1 MARTKQTARKTIGG
15 KSTKQ
20 LVSKARV
27 RPEHPESKLE
37 DTKFTLSKTQM
48 YQCIMQAVFE
58 TCQRVLCEM
67 AWTLE
72 AKIEIVE
79 SITKSAESNSDGT
92 VYLSD
97 WHEEC
102 QLQAIELVI
111 GDKLKFVSIWIHWC
125 GFTVG
130 EMLYAS
136 GVSDTGTNCS
146 LVTGDGRK
154 QPNESGHDSRHFFH
168 AADNVWCKRDV

>member
-1 MARTKQTARKTIGG
+1 MARTKQTDR

-20 LVSKARV
+20 IVRKARV
-27 RPEHPESKLE
+27 RPEHPESKIE
-37 DTKFTLSKTQM
+37 DTKITLSKTQM
-48 YQCIMQAVFE
+48 YQRIMQAVFE

-79 SITKSAESNSDGT
+79 SITNSAESNSDGN
-92 VYLSD
+92 VFLSD
-97 WHEEC
+97 WHENC

-130 EMLYAS
+130 EMLFAS

-146 LVTGDGRK
+146 LVLTNDGK
-154 QPNESGHDSRHFFH
+154 QVYVSRGMMLRTLVASSMRPTRFG
-168 AADNVWCKRDV
+168 